1 MVPPTRRDAAV
12 VVRLAEIVVRDSEL
26 VVQLSALEK
35 LGALHADVR
44 VPLSHVVWARVV
56 KHPWSVLRGWR
67 CPGTGIPGVIMLGTR
82 RGSFGAD
89 FAAVYK
95 DRPAVAVELRD
106 AGFRRLIVCV
116 EDPAAG
122 VQSLQAH
129 PAFEPPG

>member
-1 MVPPTRRDAAV
+1 MVVT
-12 VVRLAEIVVRDSEL
+12 LAEIVVRDSEL

-56 KHPWSVLRGWR
+56 EQPWSVLRGWR
-67 CPGTGIPGVIMLGTR
+67 CPGTGIPGVIMLGTK

-95 DRPAVAVELRD
+95 NRPAVAVELRD
-106 AGFRRLIVCV
+106 ADFCRLIVCV
-116 EDPAAG
+116 DDPAA
-122 VQSLQAH
+122 VAQSLQARLTVD
-129 PAFEPPG
+129 PPP